1 MARPARTARPERTAR
16 HALARLSALV
26 LLLLACTPRHGT
38 AGGVAKPAP
47 APARPLRVLFIGN
60 SFTYFNNLPALVE
73 GLAAVTATDGARR
86 VTTRMVA
93 PGGAG
98 LERHWNDPSV
108 HQALATGDWDYV
120 VLQEQSML
128 NARYLVN
135 GKPRVVHPEGFFR
148 YARLFGQ
155 EIHKTRAKIVLYL
168 TWARRDAPPE
178 DQAMLNHAYA
188 EMARELG
195 ATLAPV
201 GLAWQAVRKER
212 PDLDLY
218 YEDGSHPSP
227 AGSYL
232 AAAVLHA
239 TLLGRNPLGLPG
251 RLEGP
256 SVNLDT
262 GQVAPAR
269 VTLAELP
276 AEKALVLQRA
286 AWQAHE
292 DLRTRGAELRFP
304 RPPPPVGPTLPTGC
318 RPTPAELAGTWRG
331 TLHLLFEP
339 AVMELRLT
347 PHGQPATW
355 TAEVKV
361 RTSGAEGALAPE
373 VRGFEIT
380 ETGIAFV
387 DEHGPN
393 GSRIQY
399 RAAFREGTLSGIAEL
414 TAPEQRFYG
423 IGTWELKRQP

>member
-1 MARPARTARPERTAR
+1 
-16 HALARLSALV
+16 
-26 LLLLACTPRHGT
+26 
-38 AGGVAKPAP
+38 
-47 APARPLRVLFIGN
+47 
-60 SFTYFNNLPALVE
+60 
-73 GLAAVTATDGARR
+73 
-86 VTTRMVA
+86 MVA

-108 HQALATGDWDYV
+108 HQALQAGDWDYV

-128 NARYLVN
+128 NARYFVN
-135 GKPRVVHPEGFFR
+135 GKPRVVNPEGFFR

-155 EIHKTRAKIVLYL
+155 EIHKTRAQIVLYL
-168 TWARRDAPPE
+168 TWARREAPPE
-178 DQAMLNHAYA
+178 DQAMLDHAYA

-239 TLLGRNPLGLPG
+239 TLLGRNPQGLPG
-251 RLEGP
+251 RIEGP
-256 SVNLDT
+256 AVNLDT
-262 GQVAPAR
+262 GQVGPGR
-269 VTLAELP
+269 VALADLP
-276 AEKALVLQRA
+276 AEKAQVLQRA

-292 DLRTRGAELRFP
+292 ELRTRGAALRFP
-304 RPPPPVGPTLPTGC
+304 RPPPPVGPTLPAGR

-331 TLHLLFEP
+331 TLLLLFEP
-339 AVMELRLT
+339 ATMELRLT
-347 PHGQPATW
+347 SHGQPAAW

-361 RTSGAEGALAPE
+361 RTSGAAEALAPE
-373 VRGFEIT
+373 VRDFEIT
-380 ETGIAFV
+380 ETGITFV
-387 DEHGPN
+387 DAHGPN
-393 GSRIQY
+393 GSRIKYQG
-399 RAAFREGTLSGIAEL
+399 AFREGTLSGIAEL
-414 TAPEQRFYG
+414 SAPEQRFYG